1 MIAPLLLL
9 ACSPGSLP
17 VDSVAGGGDTA
28 TDSGTATEVEHLPG
42 VERPTDDALFDLA
55 LVHDVG
61 LTMDPDDW
69 LLVRDR
75 PDEKAWVQ
83 ADLVWGEHTL
93 DGIGLRAFGAGSL
106 RAGKPS
112 LKLGFDHFVDGQ
124 ELLGLD
130 ELKLDNS
137 SQDVGYLNEAVAT
150 AAMRRAGVPASRTGW
165 VRLQVNGEPAGFFVL
180 LESIDDRFVTRWFG
194 HDDGALYSMNAHNYA
209 QGLNPMDDPLLWY
222 EPETSHGGDGS
233 GLGAAAL
240 ALQAGDADA
249 IEARIDTE
257 GFFRESVAR
266 SVMGSLD
273 SFSADGNNFY
283 LFDDGGRIRVIPW
296 DFDVDLGGYYI
307 ETALTVDPRA
317 PWVTSPWSWN
327 PLTGAA
333 YRDPVL
339 LWNLDQERDPDALIA
354 ELLAGPLDW
363 ATLDQAVLQAADVI
377 RDDVHDDVF
386 GVGAQFE
393 ARVHGIR
400 LFLHARWSLLAGQD
414 VADCPDPD
422 PAVLRTAD
430 LAPAGSVG
438 WGSLQVDHTNWGPGF
453 QVAGE
458 HHCTGLFAHGPSTV
472 TLQIPAGKT
481 TLTGKAGLQDWGRVP
496 CGDGASFQVLQD
508 GEPLWSSGVILEQV
522 PAVDFGELTVQ
533 AGEVVL
539 QITAE
544 SGHSCDTSAWLDL
557 ALR

>member
-9 ACSPGSLP
+9 ACSSSSLP
-17 VDSVAGGGDTA
+17 VDSHTAGVSDTADTA
-28 TDSGTATEVEHLPG
+28 TDVEQVAG
-42 VERPTDDALFDLA
+42 VDGPTDDDLFDLTV
-55 LVHDVG
+55 VHDVH
-61 LTMDPDDW
+61 LTLDPGDW

-75 PDEKAWVQ
+75 PEEKIWVQ
-83 ADLVWGEHTL
+83 ADLSWGAHEL

-112 LKLGFDHFVDGQ
+112 IKLGFDHFVDGL

-150 AAMRRAGVPASRTGW
+150 AAMRRADVPASRTGW
-165 VRLQVNGEPAGFFVL
+165 ARLHVNGEPAGFFVL
-180 LESIDDRFVTRWFG
+180 LESIDDRFVERWFG

-209 QGLNPMDDPLLWY
+209 QGLNPMDYPLTWY
-222 EPETSHGGDGS
+222 EPETGHGGDGS
-233 GLGAAAL
+233 ELAAAAL
-240 ALQAGDADA
+240 ALESGQAAE
-249 IEARIDTE
+249 IEALLDTA

-283 LFDDGGRIRVIPW
+283 LFDDAGLLRLIPW

-307 ETALTVDPRA
+307 ETALTVDTRA

-327 PLTGAA
+327 PLSGAA
-333 YRDPVL
+333 YTDPVL
-339 LWNLDQERDPDALIA
+339 LWNLDQGRDPDALVA

-363 ATLDQAVLQAADVI
+363 ATLDAEVLLAADVI
-377 RDDVHDDVF
+377 RDDVHADLF
-386 GVGAQFE
+386 GYGPQFE
-393 ARVHGIR
+393 ARVHSIR
-400 LFLHARWSLLAGQD
+400 LFLHARWSILAGQD
-414 VADCPDPD
+414 VADCSAADAD
-422 PAVLRTAD
+422 VLRTAD
-430 LAPAGSVG
+430 LAPTGSVG

-458 HHCTGLFAHGPSTV
+458 HYCTGLFAHGPSTV

-481 TLTGKAGLQDWGRVP
+481 TLTGQAGMQDWGRMP
-496 CGDGASFQVLQD
+496 CGDGAIFRVLQG
-508 GEPLWSSGVILEQV
+508 GETLWASDVIPEQA
-522 PAVDFGELTVQ
+522 PAVDFGELQVQ
-533 AGEVVL
+533 PGELLL
-539 QITAE
+539 QITEE
-544 SGHSCDTSAWLDL
+544 SGYGCDTSAWLDL
-557 ALR
+557 ELR